1 MPARYDRLAHRQI
14 WREFRCL
21 ARIADKPFGRCRR
34 PEQEKCHCLPIAST
48 PDDVRVEHE
57 VSRDDDVDLVGR
69 FERER
74 SLDRLI
80 PLQDLPDRIAEG
92 LASSAR
98 QRRRGAAVV

>member
-1 MPARYDRLAHRQI
+1 MAGISGGKAMLHLVA
-14 WREFRCL
+14 
-21 ARIADKPFGRCRR
+21 
-34 PEQEKCHCLPIAST
+34 
-48 PDDVRVEHE
+48 PDDVRGEHE